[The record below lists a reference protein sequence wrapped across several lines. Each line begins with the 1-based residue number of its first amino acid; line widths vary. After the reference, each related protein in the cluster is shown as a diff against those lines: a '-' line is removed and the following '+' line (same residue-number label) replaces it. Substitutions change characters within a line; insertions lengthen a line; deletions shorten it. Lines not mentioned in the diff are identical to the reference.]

1 MQPDPTTEEEG
12 IYLNTTI
19 SGTPDTTTTT
29 NEQKLQEH
37 QQQQHRPS
45 LLQQLLSPVRDEGGG
60 NGSEEE
66 DDDEFGRIVMEDTK
80 RLLSGELGEDTST
93 GGGSSSSSKPTA
105 TAGGSNTAA
114 APTASTSKP
123 VTNETPKEG
132 EEGQK
137 SQQQT
142 NEGQPETKKTVKR
155 KRKPPL
161 VPWKKPADMPRRP
174 LSAYNLYFKQRREEL
189 MKEEEERQHLA
200 DLAESSTGTKTHS
213 SRRRKKSN
221 RSVGIGFANLAKTIA
236 SEWKELSDGSK
247 APYEKA
253 ALPEK
258 QRYDAA
264 MKIWR
269 AKQKEEKAKAAATAA
284 ESKKA
289 NKSIASSSG
298 SSPSSPMKRPPS
310 SGSSRNSPAMM
321 DIDSVDHREMSSS
334 VQSQHVYEEQQPYS
348 RRSQPQMA
356 EAPRSNIMGGG
367 MAASMM
373 SFPMHRQQ
381 HQHHQQQHQYL
392 STIQSGMQAP
402 SPILQRQFQLQQQQE
417 RRRSGLMFRGSGV
430 EDGAA
435 FMHGHFM
442 SPLQQQQQQQSSSDY
457 RMQMLAHHPN
467 SRMAAMLGMPADE
480 YQQQVH
486 SAPTMMD
493 RQVMRNADIQRHVHQ
508 ETSLPYSASLERRNT
523 WSGLSSAQQ
532 QLYFSTQEA
541 PKDRTNASSYSEV
554 ASSQQSASSPLAQQG
569 SSSQTLRGKV
579 YPEDW
584 FQADTNTT
592 GTDLVIEANRAAI
605 EGKSV
610 SDTLKGDLN
619 QKMSASFGSLQT
631 SGVSVKKDTLLDRE
645 EATKKALHHHQQQKA
660 STNIDMH
667 RGQKKHSPPTHS
679 SQLEPLS
686 LEGSSSQQSS
696 LRALGMQLDEESVNF
711 LSNLRFGNSSDHS
724 GNSSNESK

>member
-93 GGGSSSSSKPTA
+93 GGGSSSSSSKPTA

-123 VTNETPKEG
+123 VANETPKDG

-200 DLAESSTGTKTHS
+200 DLAEFSTGTKTHS

-269 AKQKEEKAKAAATAA
+269 AKQKEEKAKAAAAAA

-310 SGSSRNSPAMM
+310 SSSSRNSPAMM
-321 DIDSVDHREMSSS
+321 DIDSVDHQEMSAS
-334 VQSQHVYEEQQPYS
+334 VQPQQTYDEQQPYS
-348 RRSQPQMA
+348 RRSQPLRA
-356 EAPRSNIMGGG
+356 EALSSSMMGGG

-373 SFPMHRQQ
+373 SFPIHRQQ
-381 HQHHQQQHQYL
+381 HHHHQQQHQYL
-392 STIQSGMQAP
+392 GTIQSGMQAP

-417 RRRSGLMFRGSGV
+417 RRQSGLMFGGSGV
-430 EDGAA
+430 EDGAQ

-457 RMQMLAHHPN
+457 RMQMLAYHSN
-467 SRMAAMLGMPADE
+467 SRKAAMLGMSADD

-493 RQVMRNADIQRHVHQ
+493 DHVMGDADTQRHFHQ
-508 ETSLPYSASLERRNT
+508 EPSLPYSASLERRNT

-532 QLYFSTQEA
+532 QLFFSTQQA
-541 PKDRTNASSYSEV
+541 PKDRTNASSYSDV
-554 ASSQQSASSPLAQQG
+554 ASSKQSASSSLAQQG
-569 SSSQTLRGKV
+569 SSSQSLSRKG

-592 GTDLVIEANRAAI
+592 NTDLVIEGNRDAI

-631 SGVSVKKDTLLDRE
+631 SGASVKKDILPDGE
-645 EATKKALHHHQQQKA
+645 EATKKTLHHQQQKA
-660 STNIDMH
+660 SIDMH
-667 RGQKKHSPPTHS
+667 RGQKKQSPPTHS